1 MPDRAD
7 KEGKENLITVLVD
20 ATAMAQTESYSF
32 HYPWGNSEQIPGTTM
47 NEQSKQMKY
56 ETNLKQFKELLYY
69 KKVVKNFTQG
79 PPTHVPTGPIVR
91 NYRAT

>member
-1 MPDRAD
+1 MMAVINRHCIVGLPYCQTEQTW
-7 KEGKENLITVLVD
+7 KGNLITVLVD

-56 ETNLKQFKELLYY
+56 ETNLKQFTELLY
-69 KKVVKNFTQG
+69 
-79 PPTHVPTGPIVR
+79 
-91 NYRAT
+91 